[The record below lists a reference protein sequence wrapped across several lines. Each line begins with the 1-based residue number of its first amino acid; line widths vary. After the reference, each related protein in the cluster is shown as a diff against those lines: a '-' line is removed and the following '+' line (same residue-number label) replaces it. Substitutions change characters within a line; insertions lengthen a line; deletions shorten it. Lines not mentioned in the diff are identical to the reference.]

1 MKILV
6 TGVAGAIGS
15 HVAEHFAELGH
26 DVVGVDIL
34 TDYYDRAIKEINL
47 ADVSACGVEVHLA
60 DLVVGDLDHFM
71 NGVDVVFHFAAQ
83 PGISATTPL
92 EIYVRNNIIAT
103 HRLLEAA
110 SKVPGLKGFVHISTS
125 SIYGAHAYGDETV
138 EVKPTSYYGVTKLAA
153 EQLALSYYRERGLPV
168 VALRLFSV
176 YGPRERPEKL
186 YHKLIKSIL
195 EDKDFPLHEG
205 SEHHVRSYTNVDD
218 IVQACDLVV
227 KNLDVA
233 IGEIFNIGTDK
244 TVTTGE
250 GIKVIERLLGK
261 PARLI
266 ITPKRPGDQKET
278 GANIGKARRILG
290 YNPVVD
296 IEEGLAQQVLWYQDK
311 IHGKLHKKEDNTT
324 PN

>member
-15 HVAEHFAELGH
+15 HVAEHFAKLGH
-26 DVVGVDIL
+26 EVVGVDIL

-47 ADVSACGVEVHLA
+47 ADVSASGVEVHLA
-60 DLVVGDLDHFM
+60 DLVVDDIDHFM
-71 NGVDVVFHFAAQ
+71 DGVDVVFHFAAQ

-92 EIYVRNNIIAT
+92 ETYVLNNIIAT

-110 SKVPGLKGFVHISTS
+110 SKVSGLKGFVHISTS

-168 VALRLFSV
+168 VALSLFSV

-195 EDKDFPLHEG
+195 EDKDFPLHDG

-227 KNLDVA
+227 KSLDAA

-244 TVTTGE
+244 TVTTGD
-250 GIKVIERLLGK
+250 GIKIIEQILGK
-261 PARLI
+261 PARI
-266 ITPKRPGDQKET
+266 VVTPKRPGDQKET

-290 YNPVVD
+290 YDPKVGVRD
-296 IEEGLAQQVLWYQDK
+296 GLEQQVVWYKDK
-311 IHGKLHKKEDNTT
+311 LHNKLHKN
-324 PN
+324 

>member
-15 HVAEHFAELGH
+15 HVAEHFVELGH
-26 DVVGVDIL
+26 EVVGVDIL

-47 ADVSACGVEVHLA
+47 EDVVASGVQVHLC
-60 DLVVGDLDHFM
+60 DLVVDDLDHFM
-71 NGVDVVFHFAAQ
+71 KGVDVVFHFAAQ
-83 PGISATTPL
+83 PGISAKTSF
-92 EIYVRNNIIAT
+92 EDYVRNNIVAT

-110 SKVPGLKGFVHISTS
+110 SKAPGLKGFIYISTS
-125 SIYGAHAYGDETV
+125 SIYGAQAYGDETA
-138 EVKPTSYYGVTKLAA
+138 EIKPTSYYGVTKLAA
-153 EQLALSYYRERGLPV
+153 EQLALSYHRERGLPV
-168 VALRLFSV
+168 VVLRLFSV

-205 SEHHVRSYTNVDD
+205 SEHHVRSYTNVKD
-218 IVQACDLVV
+218 IIQACDLVV
-227 KNLDVA
+227 KNLDHA

-261 PARLI
+261 QARLI
-266 ITPKRPGDQKET
+266 VTSRRPGDQKET
-278 GANIGKARRILG
+278 GADIQKARRILG

-296 IEEGLAQQVLWYQDK
+296 IEEGLAGQVEWYKNK
-311 IHGKLHKKEDNTT
+311 IHGKLHSDKK
-324 PN
+324 

>member
-26 DVVGVDIL
+26 EVVGVDIL

-47 ADVSACGVEVHLA
+47 EDVSAAGVEVHLC
-60 DLVVGDLDHFM
+60 DLAVDDIDHLLKD
-71 NGVDVVFHFAAQ
+71 VDVVFHFAAQ
-83 PGISATTPL
+83 PGISSTTSL
-92 EIYVRNNIIAT
+92 ESYIRNNIVAT

-110 SKVPGLKGFVHISTS
+110 MKVQNLKGFVHISTS
-125 SIYGAHAYGDETV
+125 SIYGAHACGEEGV

-153 EQLALSYYRERGLPV
+153 EQLALAYHRDRGLPV
-168 VALRLFSV
+168 VVLRLFSV

-205 SEHHVRSYTNVDD
+205 SENHVRSYTNVDD
-218 IVQACDLVV
+218 IVHTCDLVV

-244 TVTTGE
+244 TITTGE

-261 PARLI
+261 SARLV

-278 GANIGKARRILG
+278 GANIEKARRILG
-290 YNPVVD
+290 YDPKVEV
-296 IEEGLAQQVLWYQDK
+296 EEGLLQQVVWYKDK
-311 IHGKLHKKEDNTT
+311 LHDKLHKKEEK
-324 PN
+324 

>member
-15 HVAEHFAELGH
+15 HVAEHFARLGH
-26 DVVGVDIL
+26 EVVGVDIL

-47 ADVSACGVEVHLA
+47 ADVSASGVQVHLC
-60 DLVVGDLDHFM
+60 DLAVDDIDHFM
-71 NGVDVVFHFAAQ
+71 KGTDVIFHFAAQ

-92 EIYVRNNIIAT
+92 ETYVRNNIIAT

-110 SKVPGLKGFVHISTS
+110 RKVPGLQGFVHISTS
-125 SIYGAHAYGDETV
+125 SIYGSVAYGDETV

-153 EQLALSYYRERGLPV
+153 EQLALSYYREYGLPV

-176 YGPRERPEKL
+176 YGARERPEKL
-186 YHKLIKSIL
+186 YHKLIRSIL

-233 IGEIFNIGTDK
+233 VGEIFNIGTDK
-244 TVTTGE
+244 TITTGE
-250 GIKVIERLLGK
+250 GIKIIERLLGK
-261 PARLI
+261 PARI
-266 ITPKRPGDQKET
+266 VVTPKRPGDQKET
-278 GANIGKARRILG
+278 GANIEKARRVFG
-290 YNPVVD
+290 YNPVVGV
-296 IEEGLAQQVLWYQDK
+296 EEGLLQQVVWYKD
-311 IHGKLHKKEDNTT
+311 KLHNKLYRKE
-324 PN
+324 

>member
-15 HVAEHFAELGH
+15 HVAEHFAKLGH
-26 DVVGVDIL
+26 EVVGVDIL

-47 ADVSACGVEVHLA
+47 ADVSASGVEVHLA
-60 DLVVGDLDHFM
+60 DLVVDDIDHFM
-71 NGVDVVFHFAAQ
+71 DGVDVVFHFAAQ

-92 EIYVRNNIIAT
+92 ETYVLNNIIAT

-110 SKVPGLKGFVHISTS
+110 SKVSGLKGFVHISTS

-195 EDKDFPLHEG
+195 EDKDFPLHDG

-227 KNLDVA
+227 KSLDAA

-244 TVTTGE
+244 TVTTGD
-250 GIKVIERLLGK
+250 GIKIIEQILGK
-261 PARLI
+261 PARI
-266 ITPKRPGDQKET
+266 VVTPKRPGDQKET

-290 YNPVVD
+290 YDPKVGVRD
-296 IEEGLAQQVLWYQDK
+296 GLEQQVVWYKDK
-311 IHGKLHKKEDNTT
+311 LHNKLHKN
-324 PN
+324 